1 VALEAREVRS
11 GILAAGLIAAPLVIL
26 VALTAVTSSHDLA
39 ILGSDLET
47 YRGYADSTLG
57 GAVPYSDFRLEYP
70 PLALLPMIVP
80 ALLAAPAGG
89 DFTAYAGAFALV
101 EGVLAEVAGWLL
113 LRVAP
118 RPIEALATWVV
129 LVAITATSAAWR
141 YDLWPSLLV
150 LAALVATERGRPGL
164 AGIALGAGTAMKLFP
179 IAVVPILAVRAI
191 AAGDRPELWRVLGGA
206 VATLAAV
213 AAGSWVVAGGDALQP
228 LAYQL
233 DRGLQLESVGAGL
246 LLLGNA
252 AGALPAEVVHRFG
265 SLQVVAPG
273 ADAVAT
279 TSGLVQ
285 AALVTAACVLA
296 FGAFRRDARA
306 IGSVPV
312 ERTAEATVAVLAA
325 LLVGSKV
332 FSIQYVLWIL
342 PLVPLLR
349 PSQRVLGALVAVCST
364 LIYPVGYAGLWQLDP
379 AMIVLLDVRN
389 LLLVGFLAVLLI
401 DLARGTAIASEGDV
415 SRREPRRSPGG
426 APA

>member
-1 VALEAREVRS
+1 LEATEVRS
-11 GILAAGLIAAPLVIL
+11 RILAAGLIAAPLVIL
-26 VALTAVTSSHDLA
+26 VTLTALTSPHDLA
-39 ILGSDLET
+39 VLGSDLET
-47 YRGYADSTLG
+47 YRGYADSALG

-70 PLALLPMIVP
+70 PLALLPMVVP

-89 DFTAYAGAFALV
+89 AFAAYAGAFALV
-101 EGVLAEVAGWLL
+101 EGVLAGIAGWLL

-118 RPIEALATWVV
+118 RPIEAIATWVV

-141 YDLWPSLLV
+141 YDLWPSVLV

-279 TSGLVQ
+279 ASGLVE
-285 AALVTAACVLA
+285 AALVAGACVLA
-296 FGAFRRDARA
+296 FGAFRRDVRA
-306 IGSVPV
+306 VGSVPV

-332 FSIQYVLWIL
+332 FSIQYVLWML

-349 PSQRVLGALVAVCST
+349 PSRRVLGALVAVCST
-364 LIYPVGYAGLWQLDP
+364 LVYPLGYAGLWQLDP
-379 AMIVLLDVRN
+379 AMIVVLDIRN
-389 LLLVGFLAVLLI
+389 LLLVGFLAVLLV
-401 DLARGTAIASEGDV
+401 DLARGTAIAPEGEV